1 MPSITKEQL
10 GKSVHADISAE
21 MGWDEAQEWQ
31 YREVPDEY
39 TPEELKRVTALQAQW
54 EALSKQGQEEGWL
67 EWSGGYRDAELET
80 AENHKHPTRTK
91 QVRESKDSRKRRLYQ
106 LNEAIT
112 ERVAKRV
119 EVEWKSL
126 LKAEAIIA
134 RLGK

>member
-1 MPSITKEQL
+1 MPDITKKQL
-10 GKSVHADISAE
+10 AESVRADVRKQL
-21 MGWDEAQEWQ
+21 GWDEAQEWQ

-39 TPEELKRVTALQAQW
+39 TAEELERVTALQAQW
-54 EALSKQGQEEGWL
+54 EALSEQGQTEGWL

-91 QVRESKDSRKRRLYQ
+91 QVRESKEARKRRLHQ
-106 LNEAIT
+106 LEEAIT
-112 ERVAKRV
+112 ERVDKKV
-119 EVEWKSL
+119 EIEWKSL